1 MQIGLPK
8 EFLSWC
14 FERYLFTNRSDEGL
28 MLEKLALKLLTQF
41 LKPKLLLYSPTDAAP
56 QFV

>member
-1 MQIGLPK
+1 MQIGHPK
-8 EFLSWC
+8 EFKLM
-14 FERYLFTNRSDEGL
+14 FRALALHNRSDEGL
-28 MLEKLALKLLTQF
+28 TLEKLALKLLTQF

>member
-1 MQIGLPK
+1 MFRALA
-8 EFLSWC
+8 LH
-14 FERYLFTNRSDEGL
+14 NRSDEGL
-28 MLEKLALKLLTQF
+28 TLEKLALKLLTQF